1 MRGVAIEIARRLE
14 GPMDVLE
21 PLLLGCTEEELT
33 AHVTQMFEAQR
44 RGRWDAFRAKSK
56 SERSP
61 DPAVINLGADVAG
74 FLSAHCPLLEASHLG
89 PEDQTWAVW
98 MMHSGYRLMSA
109 GEGFEAY
116 AEMAPGWE
124 AALASALDSH
134 GIGRRRALSLVLAK
148 LEALEKERAKPTG
161 VKWYLNRKLDE
172 DDDGDSRR
180 AALVA
185 YANIG
190 LMFDE
195 GDDYEARYR
204 MRDLYG
210 ICRRH
215 HADRTTFAEL
225 NAWFWNRDRTRPYP
239 VPRHGRDTK
248 ELLADLLTWSQ
259 HIAPK
264 HKKTVETFVDGFR
277 SGSIPVDVVR
287 RMRKASVSLH
297 RSYLVENKDAATR
310 HRRPYLH
317 VCRVHSLLDNVE
329 HLSPNDTT
337 TYV

>member
-1 MRGVAIEIARRLE
+1 VAIGIARKLE

-21 PLLLGCTEEELT
+21 PLLLDCSEDELT
-33 AHVTQMFEAQR
+33 GYVSKMFEAQR
-44 RGRWDAFRAKSK
+44 SGRWDAFGVKSDDRAVLA
-56 SERSP
+56 P
-61 DPAVINLGADVAG
+61 GADVAG
-74 FLSAHCPLLEASHLG
+74 FLAARCPLLELSHLA

-116 AEMAPGWE
+116 AELTPGWE
-124 AALASALDSH
+124 AALASALEEY
-134 GIGRRRALSLVLAK
+134 GIGRRRALSLVLAR
-148 LEALEKERAKPTG
+148 LEALEKNRGTPAG
-161 VKWYLNRKLDE
+161 VKWYLKRKLAE
-172 DDDGDSRR
+172 DDDESRD

-210 ICRRH
+210 ICHRH
-215 HADRTTFAEL
+215 HDDKCTFAEL
-225 NAWFWNRDRTRPYP
+225 NAWFWNRDRVRPYP

-248 ELLADLLTWSQ
+248 ELLSDLLTWGE
-259 HIAPK
+259 HIAPD
-264 HKKTVETFVDGFR
+264 HKETVAAFVEGFR
-277 SGSIPVDVVR
+277 SGSIAVDVVR
-287 RMRKASVSLH
+287 RMRKTSVKIH

-310 HRRPYLH
+310 YHRPHLH
-317 VCRVHSLLDNVE
+317 VCRVHSLLDNIE
-329 HLSPNDTT
+329 HLSPTDVT
-337 TYV
+337 TYL